1 MTTGRADPACG
12 GVIRS
17 LQRISTSDDIP
28 TPLPGRRSLP
38 QGLVFGVDF
47 EPLDQI
53 VAFVPATNL
62 DASREFYGDLLG
74 LEIVSVDDYAIAIRS
89 GGSNLRIA
97 KVDTLS
103 PQPFTVLGWN
113 VNNIVGAMTFLAERG
128 VEFLRFDGMEQD
140 GVGVWKAPS
149 GALVSWF
156 HDPDGNMLSLTQL
169 G

>member
-1 MTTGRADPACG
+1 M
-12 GVIRS
+12 
-17 LQRISTSDDIP
+17 
-28 TPLPGRRSLP
+28 
-38 QGLVFGVDF
+38 FGVDF

-74 LEIVSVDDYAIAIRS
+74 LEIVSVDDCAIAIRS